1 MTDIDSATTTVE
13 QAVHIDASPAT
24 VWAFWTDPQR
34 LTEWWA
40 QSAEVEPQ
48 PGGLYRVVMA
58 NGHISRG
65 EFVELDPFNR
75 LVFTFGWEQEPFAGA
90 LRPGSTTV
98 EVSLRPE
105 AGGTD
110 LVLRHTL
117 PVTHAEDHRKG
128 WAGLVG
134 DRLVAA
140 AAAGG

>member
-1 MTDIDSATTTVE
+1 MTDVARATTTVE
-13 QAVHIDASPAT
+13 QTVHIDASPAT
-24 VWAFWTDPQR
+24 VWGFWTDPQR

-40 QSAEVEPQ
+40 ESAEVEPE
-48 PGGLYRVVMA
+48 PGGLNRVVMA

-65 EFVELDPFNR
+65 EFVE
-75 LVFTFGWEQEPFAGA
+75 VT
-90 LRPGSTTV
+90 
-98 EVSLRPE
+98 LRPE
-105 AGGTD
+105 AAGTV